1 MVGAAGFEPATPS
14 PPDLCA
20 TGLRYAPNRAA
31 YTILPPPVKGPALE
45 HHVVLYPCAEAQRRP
60 GRPGS
65 MMLYSA

>member
-1 MVGAAGFEPATPS
+1 
-14 PPDLCA
+14 
-20 TGLRYAPNRAA
+20 
-31 YTILPPPVKGPALE
+31 LPPPVKGPALE